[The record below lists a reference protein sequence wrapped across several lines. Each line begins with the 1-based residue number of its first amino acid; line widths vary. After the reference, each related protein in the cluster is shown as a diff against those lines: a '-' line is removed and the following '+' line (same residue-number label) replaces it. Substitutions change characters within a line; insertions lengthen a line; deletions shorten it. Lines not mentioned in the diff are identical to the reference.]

1 MTITFDTSEVR
12 RLAVELGAVP
22 AQVAPEVRKV
32 VAKGA
37 LNIKQDW
44 AKRWAGLSHA
54 PALASAVNYDVK
66 AGPGGA
72 EAEIGPDKS
81 RRQGALG
88 NLIEFG
94 SINNAPHPG
103 GGPALAAEAP
113 KFEKALADVLGDLV
127 EGR

>member
-12 RLAVELGAVP
+12 KLAADLGAIP
-22 AQVAPEVRKV
+22 AQVHPEVRQIV
-32 VAKGA
+32 SKGA

-44 AKRWAGLSHA
+44 AKRWTGLSHV
-54 PALASAVNYDVK
+54 PHLPGSVNYDLK
-66 AGPGGA
+66 DSPAGV
-72 EAEIGPDKS
+72 EAEIGPDKG
-81 RRQGALG
+81 RRQGPLG
-88 NLIEFG
+88 NLLEFG

>member
-1 MTITFDTSEVR
+1 MTVTFDVSQVQSF
-12 RLAVELGAVP
+12 AKDLGKVPGRAVP
-22 AQVAPEVRKV
+22 EIEKV
-32 VAKGA
+32 VSKGA

-44 AKRWAGLSHA
+44 AARWKGLSHA
-54 PALASAVNYDVK
+54 PGLASAVNYDIK
-66 AGPGGA
+66 FGIGTI
-72 EAEIGPDKS
+72 EAEIGPDKGK
-81 RRQGALG
+81 RQGALG

-113 KFEKALADVLGDLV
+113 KFEKALTDVLGDLV